1 MRRTTRRL
9 HAAIRAAADSTARI
23 SDDLARS
30 LRFVATAEQ
39 PDGKDGKRMRTWLRF
54 MQRTE
59 TFVAARRRL
68 PTHDGPDRH
77 ASGVEGELA
86 DWLTYQRRRH
96 DRGELCLYERKRLEA
111 LPGFSWAPLLEGW
124 ERRLEECDAFLRMH
138 PREPRLRSA
147 DPSERGLA
155 EWIKRQRLRRQAGR
169 LSESQLH
176 ALAYLE
182 RLIRRWPPEHRT
194 SLEPYQ

>member
-1 MRRTTRRL
+1 MRRTTKRL
-9 HAAIRAAADSTARI
+9 HAAIRAAAESTARI

-30 LRFVATAEQ
+30 LQFVEIAEQ
-39 PDGKDGKRMRTWLRF
+39 PEGKYGRRLRTWLRF

-68 PTHDGPDRH
+68 PTHDDPRH
-77 ASGVEGELA
+77 RANTGEGELA

-111 LPGFSWAPLLEGW
+111 LPGFTWAPLLEGW

-138 PREPRLRSA
+138 RREPRLRSA

-155 EWIKRQRLRRQAGR
+155 EWIKRQRLRRQLGR
-169 LSESQLH
+169 LSESQLP

-182 RLIRRWPPEHRT
+182 RLIRR
-194 SLEPYQ
+194 